1 MKVDQDIIEQAL
13 KDGMPPKPMRENYTS
28 EEDFEECYGY
38 WMGHHG
44 RVLAIR
50 QQIRNEEKE
59 VRLNDDK

>member
-13 KDGMPPKPMRENYTS
+13 KDG
-28 EEDFEECYGY
+28 
-38 WMGHHG
+38 
-44 RVLAIR
+44 RVLALR